1 MVADYFNNYITLLAF
16 ILTGMVFLSL
26 VLFLCRLVA
35 PRNPIPDKFTTYEC
49 GMIPLGMYWS
59 HFHVRYY
66 IFALLFVI
74 FKIGTVFLYPWAVL
88 FRSLGLFGF
97 VAIIIFWAILFP
109 GLLYAWKKGVLK
121 WV

>member
-1 MVADYFNNYITLLAF
+1 MVVDYFNNYITLLAF
-16 ILTGMVFLSL
+16 ILTGMVFLPL

-35 PRNPIPDKFTTYEC
+35 PHNPVPDKFTTYEC
-49 GMIPLGMYWS
+49 GMIPMGTYWS

-74 FKIGTVFLYPWAVL
+74 FKIEIVFLYPWAVF
-88 FRSLGLFGF
+88 FRSLGLSGF
-97 VAIIIFWAILFP
+97 VKMIIFLAILFL